1 MARNSMRALHEE
13 LLDTLQGN
21 RAIAADA
28 LCDALRGG
36 EDALS
41 SFVEVVALHQAM
53 FDVLAE
59 LLDRRSYAAEQD
71 ATQGTGW

>member
-1 MARNSMRALHEE
+1 MAQDSMRALHEE

-21 RAIAADA
+21 RAIAA
-28 LCDALRGG
+28 
-36 EDALS
+36 DALS

-59 LLDRRSYAAEQD
+59 LLDWRPYAAEQD
-71 ATQGTGW
+71 ATHGTGR